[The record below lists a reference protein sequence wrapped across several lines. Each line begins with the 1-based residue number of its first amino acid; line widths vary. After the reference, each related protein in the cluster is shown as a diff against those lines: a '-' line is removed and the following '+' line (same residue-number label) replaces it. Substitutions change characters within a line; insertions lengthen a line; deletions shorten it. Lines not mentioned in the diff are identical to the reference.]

1 MFNFWGAV
9 LESNIGNIIKKP
21 NWMILKEA
29 AEQLVKMGKKT
40 FTRKELTKFA
50 KSLDP
55 TRPETSLDFEIDLV
69 TVNSNSKDRYRDPD
83 KLFLFR
89 IGRGR
94 YTLYDP
100 EIHGPL
106 EKYLEEHRFIPT
118 RKYVLSQIIQEL
130 RDLGYE
136 AYENQYHRKPLAP
149 DIIAKKDSKRI
160 GVWVIDP
167 AIDQSTQLKALAYA
181 LGSALLNKKVDK
193 HIITIPPNL
202 VSKIPSE
209 LKEVLENLGVRI
221 ALLKEKKRYT
231 IVL

>member
-1 MFNFWGAV
+1 MANN
-9 LESNIGNIIKKP
+9 LGNLSKKP

-29 AEQLVKMGKKT
+29 AEQLVKSGKKR
-40 FTRKELTKFA
+40 FSRKELTKFA
-50 KSLDP
+50 KTLDP

-89 IGRGR
+89 IARGR

-106 EKYLEEHRFIPT
+106 EKYLEEYRFIPT
-118 RKYVLSQIIQEL
+118 RKHLLAQIIEEL
-130 RDLGYE
+130 KKIGYE

-149 DIIAKKDSKRI
+149 DIIAKENNERI

-167 AIDQSTQLKALAYA
+167 AIDKPTQLKALAYA
-181 LGSALLNKKVDK
+181 LGSAILNKKFNS
-193 HIITIPPNL
+193 HIITMPIDLVSSIPP
-202 VSKIPSE
+202 E
-209 LKEVLENLGVRI
+209 LKELLEKLKVKI
-221 ALLKEKKRYT
+221 VLLKEEKKYAL
-231 IVL
+231 IL